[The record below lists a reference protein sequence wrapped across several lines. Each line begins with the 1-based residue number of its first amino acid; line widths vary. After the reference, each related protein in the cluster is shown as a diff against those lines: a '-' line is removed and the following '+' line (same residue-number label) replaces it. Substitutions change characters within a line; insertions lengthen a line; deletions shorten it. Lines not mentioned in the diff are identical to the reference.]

1 MKKRK
6 RIIALIGATILLC
19 SSVLSVGAADTDT
32 DETQDAKQQY
42 TYLKDGTAKDKDLD
56 AVPEDLKE
64 YVGKGRTLFEG
75 WEDYSSGIDTAILNE
90 GAIVTITPKEA
101 HRYGSWGTNRFDVSG
116 RTGYCAQPNS
126 STPSGN
132 YRAFRL
138 NNDLIKVLL
147 MCAPGGPLDGKIG
160 GFPAGSIFYD
170 PNVAGGNVYANAHA
184 CIGYVY
190 SGQTTGLGYSYLAG
204 IERMIQLARNVQK
217 NGTGAYSTNANW
229 DNWEVFVAPNTQQDI
244 VWLESKPQKGS
255 CKVLKSSANPE
266 ITNGNACYSLKGATY
281 GIYRNP
287 DCSDSSWV
295 ATMTT
300 NENGESNTVT
310 LDAGT
315 YYIREGA
322 APKGFALNQK
332 VYTAVIKTNQTY
344 VFKTTDKPTID
355 PVGILLGKVDK
366 ETNQNKPQGSASLEG
381 ALFTVKFYAGVQSDS
396 DPAAS
401 GKTATR
407 SWVFRTDEDGYTNY
421 ANEYLESGDDLYILP
436 SGTPGLP
443 IGTLTIQETKA
454 PEGYLIN
461 QEVFVRQIT
470 SDNKGAEFVY
480 TYNQPSIN
488 EQSLNLDVVKKE
500 NGKDYLIKGVVFE
513 HILPDGTTETLT
525 TDENGSCS
533 FKALGYGQHKIREVS
548 APDEYTVN
556 DGVVT
561 FTVEKDNSITVNSNT
576 SKDNSMKFE
585 VKKSGI
591 ASLTVEDKL
600 RPYTMVSTKVNEKG
614 QFLEGAEFTL
624 YSDVACTK
632 EITKVVTDENGKA
645 SFPQLEVG
653 IKYYLKE
660 TKAPEGYR
668 IPKDRNGKDYIY
680 EVYTNMNNSRE
691 YEYYVNGDV
700 HKESTGDYAITGTAH
715 ERIVNLK
722 IVNQTEVQ
730 LPETGT
736 HSVLLLTLIGTTLM
750 LTAIV
755 CKKRIKK

>member
-6 RIIALIGATILLC
+6 RIIALIGAAILLC
-19 SSVLSVGAADTDT
+19 SSVFSVGAADINKTTDIQ
-32 DETQDAKQQY
+32 EIEEA
-42 TYLKDGTAKDKDLD
+42 
-56 AVPEDLKE
+56 LKE
-64 YVGKGRTLFEG
+64 MIPENKLGKNVKGEIIG
-75 WEDYSSGIDTAILNE
+75 E
-90 GAIVTITPKEA
+90 AIVSDEADQNDGIALLSAEGSIATITPGA
-101 HRYGSWGTNRFDVSG
+101 GHSYGSWGTCEFSVTTQ
-116 RTGYCAQPNS
+116 TGTYLGFCAEPNS
-126 STPSGN
+126 NTPSGQFTVSKLNSDTIKALILCYIIPELYQDLGKNIFNEKDNNMYAYCHAAIGYAYNGSLTGLSYNMANGVKQMVTMTQYQMATNEKLQN
-132 YRAFRL
+132 YMSR
-138 NNDLIKVLL
+138 
-147 MCAPGGPLDGKIG
+147 
-160 GFPAGSIFYD
+160 Y
-170 PNVAGGNVYANAHA
+170 NVY
-184 CIGYVY
+184 V
-190 SGQTTGLGYSYLAG
+190 
-204 IERMIQLARNVQK
+204 
-217 NGTGAYSTNANW
+217 AYNS
-229 DNWEVFVAPNTQQDI
+229 QQDI
-244 VWLESKPQKGS
+244 VWAEPPLEGF

-266 ITNGNACYSLKGATY
+266 ITNGNTCYSLEGATY
-281 GIYRNP
+281 GIYRSP

-332 VYTAVIKTNQTY
+332 VYTAVIKANQTY
-344 VFKTTDKPTID
+344 VFKTTDKPTMD
-355 PVGILLGKVDK
+355 PVGILLGKVDG
-366 ETNQNKPQGSASLEG
+366 ETNKNKPQGSASLEG

-396 DPAAS
+396 DPAAD
-401 GKTATR
+401 GKKATR
-407 SWVFRTDEDGYTNY
+407 TWAFRTDEDGYTNY
-421 ANEYLESGDDLYILP
+421 ANEYLESGNDLYILP

-461 QEVFVRQIT
+461 PEVFVRQIT

-480 TYNQPSIN
+480 TYNQPTIK

-513 HILPDGTTETLT
+513 HTLPDGTTETLT

-533 FKALGYGQHKIREVS
+533 FKALGYGQHKIREIS

-561 FTVEKDNSITVNSNT
+561 FTVGKDNSITVNSNT

-600 RPYTMVSTKVNEKG
+600 HPYTMVSTKVNEKG

-624 YSDVACTK
+624 YSDAACTK
-632 EITKVVTDENGKA
+632 EITKVITNDNGKA

-653 IKYYLKE
+653 TKYYLKE

-668 IPKDRNGKDYIY
+668 IPKDSNGKDYIY
-680 EVYTNMNNSRE
+680 EVYTSINDNRE
-691 YEYYVNGDV
+691 YEYYVNGGV

-755 CKKRIKK
+755 CKKKIKK